1 MTKRL
6 GTSTFARGFGLRGQI
21 AALGIGG
28 VLLLGL
34 IYTQGARTQAA
45 LQQVAD
51 DGARLHAAVSALD
64 RHLIDAHRIE
74 TEFLLRRREQL
85 IAEREALIG
94 QMGERLAEVEKDVA
108 SLPAEDALRQAETL
122 RAGLNLY
129 ATRFQNVAA
138 AQRTLGFDEKQGLQ
152 GRLREAVHRVEK
164 RLSDFDQPRLSVL
177 MLMMR
182 RHEKD
187 FMLRGDERYGTE
199 LRARVEAFRP
209 ALAAS
214 PLPDGVKAEVAE
226 LMTAYERSF
235 LAYMAGA
242 DALKE
247 EADDLGS
254 IFARLQQGIQAT
266 REVAAARHA
275 ESQAAMAASRLRTT
289 QAMWW
294 AIGLTMICAGLL
306 SVWVGQRLSAP
317 LAIMARAMERL
328 ASGDLDV
335 AVPVLK
341 RRDELGAMALAFGVF
356 HAKMLENRD
365 LTAEQLA
372 ARLRMEAERR
382 AAMLALADRLEAE
395 VGQAAA
401 DLSSAA
407 ARMRADAATASAAA
421 GHTRARVAAVAGAA
435 EETSANVQMVS
446 AATEELTASISD
458 IAAQVTLSTGTMQRA
473 ARDVERTSRTMD
485 DLANAVQH
493 VGDVVGLIATV
504 ADQTNLLALN
514 ATIEAAR
521 AGEAGRGFAVVATEV
536 KALAGQ
542 TARATSDIRAHL
554 TRIHAVTAEALQA
567 VAEVRGTV
575 QEMEAVTAS
584 IAATMGQQRAAT
596 QEIAGN
602 VVQAAG
608 GTQTVSA
615 TIAGVDGEAEQAAGA
630 AAGLA
635 QAVSGIAARSEA
647 LSSTVGHF
655 LAQVRAA

>member
-1 MTKRL
+1 MTTRRV
-6 GTSTFARGFGLRGQI
+6 TSRFARGFGLRGQI

-74 TEFLLRRREQL
+74 TEFLLQRREQL

-294 AIGLTMICAGLL
+294 AIGLTMLCAGLL

-356 HAKMLENRD
+356 HAKMRENRD

-421 GHTRARVAAVAGAA
+421 GHTRERVAAVAGAA

-521 AGEAGRGFAVVATEV
+521 AGDAGRGFAVVAQEV
-536 KALAGQ
+536 KSLANQ
-542 TARATSDIRAHL
+542 TARATDDIAAKIAAIQSA
-554 TRIHAVTAEALQA
+554 TRVTVDANASITTTVGEVQRSAERIRHAMEAQAQTVTAITAAVDETALAADSMSNTIAMIREDTEA
-567 VAEVRGTV
+567 VA
-575 QEMEAVTAS
+575 S
-584 IAATMGQQRAAT
+584 
-596 QEIAGN
+596 EIDRVGAGFG
-602 VVQAAG
+602 AL
-608 GTQTVSA
+608 
-615 TIAGVDGEAEQAAGA
+615 DGRLGSLKERAGA
-630 AAGLA
+630 F
-635 QAVSGIAARSEA
+635 AAR
-647 LSSTVGHF
+647 V
-655 LAQVRAA
+655 AA